1 MSSRVSYE
9 RTSTDWHG
17 DFVKL
22 VKQEIESRGAT
33 RICDI
38 GGGANPALT
47 PDFVGA
53 HDLDYSVID
62 ISADELAKAPAGF
75 HKVQADLSSP
85 AFQSP
90 GLFDLVFSITVCEH
104 IPDPP
109 TFHRN
114 VRSLLEP
121 GGLAIH
127 CFSTL
132 YSLPFVLN
140 RVLPES
146 VSRQIL
152 IRVSPNR
159 RHDGAHGK
167 FPALYRWCRGPTNR
181 QIARLESTGFEV
193 IDYVGLF
200 GHEYFRPAR
209 AIDAIESAAAS
220 WLTSHPVPWLT
231 SYARV
236 ALEAR

>member
-1 MSSRVSYE
+1 MSSRISYE
-9 RTSTDWHG
+9 KTATDWHG

-22 VKQEIESRGAT
+22 VESEIESRGAT

-47 PDFVGA
+47 PEFVAA
-53 HDLDYSVID
+53 HELDYSVLD
-62 ISADELAKAPAGF
+62 ISADELAKAPTGF
-75 HKVQADLSSP
+75 HKLQADLASP
-85 AFQSP
+85 SFQAP
-90 GLFDLVFSITVCEH
+90 GRFDVVFSVTVCEH

-114 VRSLLEP
+114 VRTLLEP

-140 RVLPES
+140 RLLPES
-146 VSRQIL
+146 VSRRL
-152 IRVSPNR
+152 LERVSPSR
-159 RHDGAHGK
+159 QSGGVHGK
-167 FPALYRWCRGPTNR
+167 FPALYRWCRGPSPR
-181 QIARLESTGFEV
+181 QIARLESAGFDLVE
-193 IDYVGLF
+193 YVGLF
-200 GHEYFRPAR
+200 GHEYFKAVRVV
-209 AIDAIESAAAS
+209 DGIEQAAAS
-220 WLTSHPVPWLT
+220 WLVAHPVPWLT